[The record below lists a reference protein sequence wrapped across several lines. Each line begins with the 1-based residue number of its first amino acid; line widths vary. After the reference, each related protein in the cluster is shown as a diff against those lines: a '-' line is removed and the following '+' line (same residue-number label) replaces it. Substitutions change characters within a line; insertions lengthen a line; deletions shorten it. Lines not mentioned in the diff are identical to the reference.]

1 MGGLPSRSVTGRIGA
16 ALAIATLLVAAG
28 CGGSGGGGST
38 TETAATTAAATPT
51 TAETAPAETTA
62 STTEPTPSSTDT
74 IGAGIDDVEPTEV
87 SGSGRAFYVSRD
99 GDDNADGTS
108 EATAWRTVGRV
119 NGEQLQPGDH
129 VLFQGGGTWAEML
142 QPQGSGSKDAPIVF
156 GTYGDGRAVLSGKD
170 GTGFAG
176 IALVGNAWLSFE
188 NFEVADRSTEDQ
200 QDLIYVEG
208 VHDISFAHMDLH
220 DAFGGVHSSPD
231 KHSARV
237 TIADSRITGFHGG
250 GASHGVNVPA
260 GDTGWLIQD
269 TEISSA
275 DDSCL
280 IDLGTANRYERLAVH
295 DCGFGTSEQGA
306 HGLYLRG
313 PEHTVSDSHVW
324 NARTSCVSV
333 RFQGDRVLGN
343 DLHDCEVGISFFD
356 YSTKAGEIEMA
367 RNNIWDTDIGIYA
380 DNTKGIGFKISNNTI
395 LGGRADGKAGQ
406 GINLAFVRSAAITN
420 NIVTGNADPA
430 LRVDHTDDGYQESNN
445 DLAVEAATPIIFG
458 QHPKLSVDGYID
470 ASKQGEGTTS
480 DDPQLVSADPADPD
494 LSLQDGSPLI
504 DAGTPESAV
513 GAMKPACDGS
523 VLAYCG
529 DAPDIGAAEL
539 SP

>member
-1 MGGLPSRSVTGRIGA
+1 VTGRIGA
-16 ALAIATLLVAAG
+16 ALAIATLLAAAG
-28 CGGSGGGGST
+28 CGGSGGGGSS
-38 TETAATTAAATPT
+38 TETAAPTASAAPT
-51 TAETAPAETTA
+51 TAETAPAETAPATA
-62 STTEPTPSSTDT
+62 ASVEPTES
-74 IGAGIDDVEPTEV
+74 IGAAIDDVEPTEV
-87 SGSGRAFYVSRD
+87 SASGDTYYVSRD
-99 GDDNADGTS
+99 GDDNAEGTS
-108 EATAWRTVGRV
+108 EATAWRTISRV
-119 NGEQLQPGDH
+119 NGAQLQPGDH
-129 VLFQGGGTWAEML
+129 VLFQGGGSWAEML
-142 QPQGSGSKDAPIVF
+142 QPQSSGTKDAPIVF

-176 IALVGNAWLSFE
+176 IALVGNSWLSFE
-188 NFEVADRSTEDQ
+188 NLEVADRSVDQQ

-220 DAFGGVHSSPD
+220 DGFGGVHSSPD

-237 TIADSRITGFHGG
+237 TVSDSRITGFHGG

-269 TEISSA
+269 SEISGA

-313 PEHTVSDSHVW
+313 PQHVVSDSHVW
-324 NARTSCVSV
+324 NTRTSCVSV

-367 RNNIWDTDIGIYA
+367 RNRIWDTDIGIYA
-380 DNTKGIGFKISNNTI
+380 DNTKRIGFKISNNAV

-445 DLAVEAATPIIFG
+445 DLSVEAAKPIIFG
-458 QHPKLSVDGYID
+458 QNPKLSVEEYVK
-470 ASKQGEGTTS
+470 ASGQGEGTTS
-480 DDPQLVSADPADPD
+480 DDPQLVSTDPADPD

-504 DAGTPESAV
+504 DAGTAASAV